1 MSSKPHSILTAIHD
15 RSISDRSATDQSVGR
30 KTGKHSGK
38 EGREIESER
47 VREGGGETVR
57 NVWEMRFLRNIRK
70 TQTMPHCAKDVASS
84 ASVSTCVCHCLSP
97 SLSLLPSLSLSLSF
111 SLCVP
116 ASLWHYHFPLAIC
129 PSLFCLLQ
137 F

>member
-47 VREGGGETVR
+47 GGER
-57 NVWEMRFLRNIRK
+57 
-70 TQTMPHCAKDVASS
+70 Q
-84 ASVSTCVCHCLSP
+84 
-97 SLSLLPSLSLSLSF
+97 
-111 SLCVP
+111 
-116 ASLWHYHFPLAIC
+116 
-129 PSLFCLLQ
+129 
-137 F
+137 